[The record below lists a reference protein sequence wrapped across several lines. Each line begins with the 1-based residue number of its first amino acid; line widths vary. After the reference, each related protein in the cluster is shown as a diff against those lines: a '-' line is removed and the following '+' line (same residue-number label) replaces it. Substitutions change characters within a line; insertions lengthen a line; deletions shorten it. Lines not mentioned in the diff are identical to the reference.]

1 MFCAVA
7 AGIPLGPYTL
17 VRRLAKGGMAEI
29 FLARKE
35 GPEGFARDLVVKR
48 ILPHLSQDEEFTT
61 MFRDEA
67 RLVAHLS
74 HPNVVQV
81 YDYGQ
86 VGGTAYLA
94 MELVRGVDLR
104 ALTTRAL
111 ERSWQDGRPGAVAP
125 HHAAKLLSFVCE
137 GLASA
142 HSLTLGGS
150 VRGLVHRDVTP
161 SNVLVSFDGAV
172 KVADFGIAKLQ
183 TGRSSGTAVGKIRGK
198 YAYLSPEQS
207 RGEQLDARSDLFN
220 VGILLYETITG
231 DMLFPH
237 ADPKKARMLSAAGK
251 IPEPERLRS
260 LPPPLRVVAEK
271 ALRPKAKDRYADALA
286 LRADLERYVRSCA
299 EPSDTVELGRY
310 VRGLFPDVLVHEQQ
324 GPRAAGTVPL
334 TTGQSA
340 VLPAPADQTPPFTEN
355 IEALEDEDDPLL
367 SAATEVRTAVTTTPP
382 QTNRRA
388 VIATLVGIPLLVGVA
403 AIAWSMVPN
412 DAPPDTPPLRLP
424 PRTDP
429 APQTPAELRV
439 RSDPAGLTIRVD
451 GEERGVA
458 PLRLDALTPGTHRIE
473 ALQNGE
479 VVRRMEVG
487 LADGEVRDVILE
499 AQVAS
504 LRVASQPQGAQVF
517 IGEDRL
523 GVTPLELGVPPGGH
537 DVRIELE
544 GHDTHVEPVRV
555 AAGGFA
561 SISVTLREVE
571 APEPQTMTMA
581 TMMRVVRGSGTLAI
595 ATTPW
600 CEVYLGSRRLGTTP
614 LTNVRLPVG
623 RHTLTLRSPGRAPR
637 RHPVRIRANQ
647 TTRVRL
653 AL

>member
-1 MFCAVA
+1 MA

-48 ILPHLSQDEEFTT
+48 ILPHLSQDSEFTT

-67 RLVAHLS
+67 RVVAHLS

-86 VGGTAYLA
+86 VGGTAYLV

-111 ERSWQDGRPGAVAP
+111 ERSWQEGRPGAVAP

-142 HSLTLGGS
+142 HALELDS

-183 TGRSSGTAVGKIRGK
+183 TGRGGGTQVGKIRGK
-198 YAYLSPEQS
+198 YAYLSPEQA
-207 RGEQLDARSDLFN
+207 RGQELDARSDLFN

-237 ADPKKARMLSAAGK
+237 GDPKEARMLSAAGK
-251 IPEPERLRS
+251 IPKPERLRS
-260 LPPPLRVVAEK
+260 LPPPLRIVAEK
-271 ALRPKAKDRYADALA
+271 ALQPRREDRYADALA

-310 VRGLFPDVLVHEQQ
+310 VRELFPDVLAHDQQ

-340 VLPAPADQTPPFTEN
+340 VQLGPADRTPALS
-355 IEALEDEDDPLL
+355 ALEQTLL
-367 SAATEVRTAVTTTPP
+367 DAPTEVRPAIPSSTKA
-382 QTNRRA
+382 RRRS
-388 VIATLVGIPLLVGVA
+388 VWATLIGIPLIVGLA
-403 AIAWSMVPN
+403 AVGWALIPA
-412 DAPPDTPPLRLP
+412 DAPPDTPTLRLP
-424 PRTDP
+424 PRVDP
-429 APQTPAELRV
+429 VRPPALAQLRIRSEPPGLRV
-439 RSDPAGLTIRVD
+439 LVD
-451 GEERGVA
+451 GEERGPA
-458 PLRLDALTPGTHRIE
+458 PLVVEQLAPGTHRIE
-473 ALQNGE
+473 ALLDGE
-479 VVRRMEVG
+479 TVRRLEVS
-487 LADGEVRDVILE
+487 LRADETRDVVLE
-499 AQVAS
+499 AQLAS
-504 LRVASQPQGAQVF
+504 VRVASQPEGATVF
-517 IGEDRL
+517 VGDREAGL
-523 GVTPLELGVPPGGH
+523 TPLQV
-537 DVRIELE
+537 ELE
-544 GHDTHVEPVRV
+544 PGAHEVRVELDGHEPHTEPVHV

-561 SISVTLREVE
+561 SLSVTLRALEVE
-571 APEPQTMTMA
+571 APTPMST
-581 TMMRVVRGSGTLAI
+581 TMMRAVRTTGTLAI

-600 CEVYLGSRRLGTTP
+600 CEVFLGSRRLGTTP

-623 RHTLTLRSPGRAPR
+623 RHVLTLRSPGRPAR
-637 RHPVRIRANQ
+637 RQAVRIRANE

>member
-1 MFCAVA
+1 MA

-48 ILPHLSQDEEFTT
+48 ILPHLSQDAEFTT

-67 RLVAHLS
+67 RVVAHLS

-86 VGGTAYLA
+86 VGGTAYLV

-111 ERSWQDGRPGAVAP
+111 ERSWQEGKPGAVAP

-142 HSLTLGGS
+142 HALELGS
-150 VRGLVHRDVTP
+150 TVRGLVHRDVTP

-198 YAYLSPEQS
+198 YAYLSPEQA
-207 RGEQLDARSDLFN
+207 RGEDLDARSDLFN

-237 ADPKKARMLSAAGK
+237 GDPKEARMLSAAGK
-251 IPEPERLRS
+251 IPKPERLRS
-260 LPPPLRVVAEK
+260 LPPPLRIVAEK
-271 ALRPKAKDRYADALA
+271 ALRPKREDRYPDALA

-310 VRGLFPDVLVHEQQ
+310 VRSLFPDVLAQEQQ

-334 TTGQSA
+334 TTGHSA
-340 VLPAPADQTPPFTEN
+340 VQPAPADRTP
-355 IEALEDEDDPLL
+355 ALDPLEQTL
-367 SAATEVRTAVTTTPP
+367 LDAPTEVRPALRGPDRAKRRAAWATLLGLPLIVGLAAATWALWPSAAAPETPP
-382 QTNRRA
+382 
-388 VIATLVGIPLLVGVA
+388 V
-403 AIAWSMVPN
+403 
-412 DAPPDTPPLRLP
+412 RLP
-424 PRTDP
+424 PRVDPVVPP
-429 APQTPAELRV
+429 APGELRITTQ
-439 RSDPAGLTIRVD
+439 PAGLRVRVD
-451 GEERGVA
+451 GEDRGPA
-458 PLRLDALTPGTHRIE
+458 PLVVEGLTPGTHRVE
-473 ALQNGE
+473 AIGE
-479 VVRRMEVG
+479 DGTLVRRIELG
-487 LADGEVRDVILE
+487 LGEGEVRDVRLQAE
-499 AQVAS
+499 LAS
-504 LRVASQPQGAQVF
+504 LRVASQPEGARVLV
-517 IGEDRL
+517 GEEER
-523 GVTPLELGVPPGGH
+523 GVAPLELELEPGAYA
-537 DVRIELE
+537 VRVELE
-544 GHDTHVEPVRV
+544 GYEPHVEPVRV
-555 AAGGFA
+555 APGGFA
-561 SISVTLREVE
+561 SISVTLRALASE
-571 APEPQTMTMA
+571 EPTPA
-581 TMMRVVRGSGTLAI
+581 MMRVVRGSGTLAI

-623 RHTLTLRSPGRAPR
+623 RHVLSLRSPGRPTR
-637 RHPVRIRANQ
+637 RHPVRIRANE

>member
-48 ILPHLSQDEEFTT
+48 ILPHLSQDSEFTT

-67 RLVAHLS
+67 RVVAHLS

-86 VGGTAYLA
+86 VGGTAYLV

-111 ERSWQDGRPGAVAP
+111 ELSWQQGRPGAVAP

-142 HSLTLGGS
+142 HALELES

-183 TGRSSGTAVGKIRGK
+183 TKGRSSGTAVGKIRGK
-198 YAYLSPEQS
+198 YAYLSPEQA
-207 RGEQLDARSDLFN
+207 RGEELDARSDLFN

-237 ADPKKARMLSAAGK
+237 GDPKEARMLSAGGK
-251 IPEPERLRS
+251 IPKPERLRS
-260 LPPPLRVVAEK
+260 LPPPLRIVAEK
-271 ALRPKAKDRYADALA
+271 ALQPRREDRYPNALA

-310 VRGLFPDVLVHEQQ
+310 VQRLFPDVLAQDQQ

-340 VLPAPADQTPPFTEN
+340 VQPAPADRTP
-355 IEALEDEDDPLL
+355 ALDPLEQTL
-367 SAATEVRTAVTTTPP
+367 LDAPTEVRPAITSSSKAK
-382 QTNRRA
+382 RRS
-388 VIATLVGIPLLVGVA
+388 VWATLIGIPLIVGLA
-403 AIAWSMVPN
+403 AIAWSLMPS
-412 DAPPDTPPLRLP
+412 DAPPETPTLRLP
-424 PRTDP
+424 PRVDP
-429 APQTPAELRV
+429 VRPPEHAELRV
-439 RSDPAGLTIRVD
+439 RSEPAGLEVRVD
-451 GEERGVA
+451 GEERGPA
-458 PLRLDALTPGTHRIE
+458 PLVLDQLAPGTHRIE
-473 ALQNGE
+473 AWMNGE
-479 VVRRMEVG
+479 IVQRMEVG
-487 LADGEVRDVILE
+487 LREGEVRDVLLE
-499 AQVAS
+499 AQLAS
-504 LRVASQPQGAQVF
+504 LRVSSQPEGAQVR
-517 IGEDRL
+517 IGDEDV
-523 GVTPLELGVPPGGH
+523 GATPLQIELDPGTH
-537 DVRIELE
+537 QVRVELE
-544 GHDTHVEPVRV
+544 GHEPHAEPVAV
-555 AAGGFA
+555 AAGGSA
-561 SISVTLREVE
+561 SLSVTLRAIEE
-571 APEPQTMTMA
+571 APTPSMMVTMA
-581 TMMRVVRGSGTLAI
+581 RGTGTLAI

-600 CEVYLGSRRLGTTP
+600 CEVFLGSRRLGTTP

-623 RHTLTLRSPGRAPR
+623 RHVLTLRSPGRSAR
-637 RHPVRIRANQ
+637 RHTVRIRANA